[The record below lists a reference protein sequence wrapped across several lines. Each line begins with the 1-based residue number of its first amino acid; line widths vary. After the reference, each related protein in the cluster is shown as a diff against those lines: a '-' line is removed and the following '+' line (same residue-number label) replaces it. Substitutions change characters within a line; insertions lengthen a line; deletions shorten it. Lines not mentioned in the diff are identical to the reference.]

1 MHQVYFNAN
10 LTEILIMTKKYI
22 HLNQLINNNNNN
34 NNKAQKW
41 IISQNCEIL
50 KGLMR

>member
-22 HLNQLINNNNNN
+22 NQLINNNN

-50 KGLMR
+50 EGLMR

>member
-22 HLNQLINNNNNN
+22 NQLLINNNNNT
-34 NNKAQKW
+34 KAQKW

-50 KGLMR
+50 EELMR